1 MHNTI
6 LLKHMN
12 IHTCKRKYILH
23 MTASDQ
29 KYNKTH
35 FSDHLMFTN
44 VLTQLQENL
53 TMLSIYHNNIIK
65 EI

>member
-1 MHNTI
+1 
-6 LLKHMN
+6 
-12 IHTCKRKYILH
+12 